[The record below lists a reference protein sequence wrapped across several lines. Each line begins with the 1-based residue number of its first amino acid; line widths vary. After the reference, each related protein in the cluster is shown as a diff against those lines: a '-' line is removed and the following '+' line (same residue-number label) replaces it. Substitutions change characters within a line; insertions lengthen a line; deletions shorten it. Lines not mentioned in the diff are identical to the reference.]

1 MARRVNR
8 AECKRVKLLKDIIGD
23 SGRVELLYLVWLGL
37 VARGQRFTSS
47 RQRFPQIARIVQ
59 ELFPP
64 RKAKAKKRTLGKGI
78 LMSCLQYR
86 PAA

>member
-1 MARRVNR
+1 VARRVNR

-47 RQRFPQIARIVQ
+47 RERFPQIARIVQ
-59 ELFPP
+59 ELFPHGKP
-64 RKAKAKKRTLGKGI
+64 RRRNALSGRGF
-78 LMSCLQYR
+78 
-86 PAA
+86 